1 MHWFHHVHIWVVVAV
16 CFLQRQGRSP
26 SIHSKLPVTK
36 QARHARWTT
45 LQRPTFTI
53 VWEFWSKLT
62 SRAALKAKRK
72 GVYSIKKKAT
82 CSILEEKKGVLSGAH
97 TAVTVC
103 WGAQRRSQSC
113 CSCFPCS
120 NSNKSP
126 CTSWAPAA
134 GKNRAQWDQRVH
146 FLPGWL
152 FKPFILE
159 NELVLKKFQIHRRLE
174 RLIQLSSTYLSP
186 SFNN

>member
-26 SIHSKLPVTK
+26 SLHSKLPVTK

-72 GVYSIKKKAT
+72 GVYSIKKKKQLAA
-82 CSILEEKKGVLSGAH
+82 SWKRRKVSYLEPILLWLYVEEHKGAPSPAVAAFHALIPISRRALPEHLLRAKTGLSG
-97 TAVTVC
+97 TRGSIFC
-103 WGAQRRSQSC
+103 
-113 CSCFPCS
+113 
-120 NSNKSP
+120 
-126 CTSWAPAA
+126 
-134 GKNRAQWDQRVH
+134 
-146 FLPGWL
+146 
-152 FKPFILE
+152 
-159 NELVLKKFQIHRRLE
+159 LVD
-174 RLIQLSSTYLSP
+174 
-186 SFNN
+186 